1 MKDIITKILG
11 FAVIFV
17 VAVMIISAIMNRG
30 GTDMTVD
37 MQAASLPVVAIKTA
51 GGTINRL
58 YGYTGEVDI
67 SKIRGYVTQLDEK
80 RGLSFIVRKYG
91 AEVRGLYF
99 EVRSSDGERLIE
111 RTDITDI
118 KDHPDEIEASI
129 RVKDL
134 IDEDTEY
141 SLCIG
146 FPDSSGRDV
155 RYYTRIIYNNNLRG
169 EELADFVRNFSKA
182 TLDKEESRSIAMY
195 LESNELGDNTDF
207 AHVNIHSSFDQI
219 TFGKLH
225 PEIISDMDVRI
236 YDMGING
243 GFFGNFYRIEAG
255 PTGMRRE
262 YEVEEF
268 FRLKITPKRI
278 YLIDY
283 ERTMK
288 EIFIPDKDHFV
299 NDKIMFGITDN
310 NINFMENNDG
320 DIIAFEQNGA
330 LYCYRG
336 INNRVVRIFSFFDEE
351 NDDER
356 TRLGDHDIKILS
368 VDEGGNIRFL
378 LYGYMNRGKHEG
390 EVLAGVYYYDS
401 SLNTIEEEVIIPYD
415 GSYARI
421 KSNLELL
428 AFEDR
433 SNNFYFYLSESIFR
447 IRMGSARTEILAS
460 GIGVDDFVVS
470 ESMGMV
476 AWTDEL
482 VKVGSADT
490 MGVSTENSEI
500 TLLDL
505 STGTRRLIK
514 ADPGMICIPVGF
526 IGEDLVYGKADTGG
540 IIRTAAGT
548 VRLLMKYLYIES
560 PSGEILKE
568 YDAKDR
574 YISEVEINDTSISL
588 VKILIDSQGT
598 VMDAENDQIVGS
610 GRTKSTHTSILS
622 VLTEETETIVEMQV
636 YQDIRTDSLQLLTP
650 KEVVYE
656 GGRSVKIEDT
666 PKNQE
671 ETYIVYSKGLIS
683 GKFSSLSSAIEKADE
698 DAGVVVFDVDK
709 YAWAKMGKENEKSI
723 PLDDVVQFTGNGMY
737 DCLTTMFEYTG
748 TKADVRADVEAGVSP
763 ISILEDNMDANIL
776 NLEGCTLDEVLY
788 YVSSDRLVLAPSKVQ
803 TLLITGYDTK
813 NIEVMNP
820 AEESIHKIGMNDA
833 RELFESRGN
842 EFISYVR

>member
-11 FAVIFV
+11 FAVIFA
-17 VAVMIISAIMNRG
+17 VAVMVISAIMNRG
-30 GTDMTVD
+30 GTDMTVE
-37 MQAASLPVVAIKTA
+37 MQEASLPVVAIKTSN
-51 GGTINRL
+51 GTINRL
-58 YGYTGEVDI
+58 YGYTGKVDV
-67 SKIRGYVTQLDEK
+67 SKVRGYITQLDEK
-80 RGLSFIVRKYG
+80 RGLSFIMRKYG
-91 AEVRGLYF
+91 AEVKNLYF

-118 KDHPDEIEASI
+118 KDHPDELEASI
-129 RVKDL
+129 RIKDL
-134 IDEDTEY
+134 IDEGTEY

-146 FPDSSGRDV
+146 FPDSAGRDV
-155 RYYTRIIYNNNLRG
+155 RYYTRIIYNNDLKG
-169 EELADFVRNFSKA
+169 GELADFVRDFSKA
-182 TLDKEESRSIAMY
+182 TLDKEEARSIAMY

-219 TFGKLH
+219 TFGNLH
-225 PEIISDMDVRI
+225 PEIISDMDVKV

-243 GFFGNFYRIEAG
+243 GFFGNSYRIEAG
-255 PTGMRRE
+255 PSGMRRE

-288 EIFIPDKDHFV
+288 ELFIPDKDHFV
-299 NDKIMFGITDN
+299 NDKIMFGITDSS
-310 NINFMENNDG
+310 INFMENNDG
-320 DIIAFEQNGA
+320 DIVAFVQNGA

-351 NDDER
+351 NNDER
-356 TRLGDHDIKILS
+356 TRLGDHEIKILS

-401 SLNTIEEEVIIPYD
+401 ALNTIEEEVIIPYD
-415 GSYARI
+415 GSFARI
-421 KSNLELL
+421 KSNLDLL

-433 SNNFYFYLSESIFR
+433 SNNFYFYMSGTIYR

-460 GIGVDDFVVS
+460 AIGVDDFVVS

-490 MGVSTENSEI
+490 MGVSAENSEI

-505 STGTRRLIK
+505 STGARRLVK
-514 ADPGMICIPVGF
+514 SDPGMICVPVGF
-526 IGEDLVYGKADTGG
+526 IGEDLVYGAVDPGG

-548 VRLLMKYLYIES
+548 VRLVMKYLYIES
-560 PSGEILKE
+560 PSGEILKK

-574 YISEVEINDTSISL
+574 YISEVEINETSISL
-588 VKILIDSQGT
+588 VKILLDSQGT
-598 VMDAENDQIVGS
+598 VIDAENDQIVGS
-610 GRTKSTHTSILS
+610 GRTKSTRAVILS

-636 YQDIRTDSLQLLTP
+636 YQEIRSDSLQLLTP

-656 GGRSVKIEDT
+656 GVRSVNLGDPSEDE
-666 PKNQE
+666 E
-671 ETYIVYSKGLIS
+671 ETYIVYAKGLIT
-683 GKFSSLSSAIEKADE
+683 GIYSSLSSAIEKADS
-698 DAGVVVFDVDK
+698 DAGVVIFDVDK

-723 PLDDVVQFTGNGMY
+723 PLEDVVEFTGDGVY
-737 DCLTTMFEYTG
+737 DCLTAMLDYTG
-748 TKADVRADVEAGVSP
+748 TKADISDEVLSGVP
-763 ISILEDNMDANIL
+763 VIKILEDNMDANIL

-788 YVSSDRLVLAPSKVQ
+788 YVSSDRPVLAPSKVQ

-813 NIEVMNP
+813 NIEVLNP
-820 AEESIHKIGMNDA
+820 AEESIHKIGLNDA
-833 RELFESRGN
+833 KELFESRGN